1 MHMIIKR
8 LTKWLVRAISIFL
21 PEAKAHELERWRRGR
36 EEFWKYN
43 RCQYIFASYGKSGR
57 TWVRVM
63 ISRYYQ
69 LVYKLPDNILM
80 GFDNYTRLN
89 KDIPRIFF
97 THDNY
102 LRGYTGNVDSKKDF
116 YDKKTVLLVRNPIDV
131 AVSQFFQWKYRMRP
145 EKKAMNKYP
154 AHEADISVYDFVK
167 DENQGLSHIIEFM
180 NNWARELP
188 KIKNLLVVRYE
199 DLRAS
204 PEREMGR
211 IVEFLGLE
219 VNEEYLRDTAEFAS
233 VENLRK
239 KEQEN
244 YFWRSGSRVQA
255 KDVNDPNTFKVR
267 KAKVGGYRDY
277 FDDDQV
283 AELDAMVDS
292 RLLPV
297 FGYTARRTQGAER
310 WTSVYSSTPMS
321 ASGWARWWPSTL
333 SAATPPTPTSLT
345 CGLSIPAITLS
356 WLPGRARAFCVAVP
370 PGSGTWTICSPLPR
384 CVSCRQN

>member
-8 LTKWLVRAISIFL
+8 LIKWLVRAISVFL
-21 PEAKAHELERWRRGR
+21 PEEKAHDLQRWRRGK

-43 RCQYIFASYGKSGR
+43 RCQYVFASYGKSGR

-89 KDIPRIFF
+89 SSIPKIFF

-102 LRGYTGNVDSKKDF
+102 LRRYTGNVDSKKDF

-131 AVSQFFQWKYRMRP
+131 AVSQFHQWKFRMRP
-145 EKKAMNKYP
+145 EKKAMNNYP
-154 AHEADISVYDFVK
+154 PHDAEISVYDFVK
-167 DENQGLSHIIEFM
+167 HEGQGLNHIIEFM

-188 KIKNLLVVRYE
+188 HIKELLVVRYE
-199 DLRAS
+199 DLRAN
-204 PEREMGR
+204 PEQEMER
-211 IVEFLGLE
+211 IVEFLNLE
-219 VNEEYLRDTAEFAS
+219 AIPEYLADTAEFAS

-255 KDVNDPNTFKVR
+255 KDVNDPNT
-267 KAKVGGYRDY
+267 
-277 FDDDQV
+277 
-283 AELDAMVDS
+283 
-292 RLLPV
+292 
-297 FGYTARRTQGAER
+297 
-310 WTSVYSSTPMS
+310 
-321 ASGWARWWPSTL
+321 
-333 SAATPPTPTSLT
+333 
-345 CGLSIPAITLS
+345 
-356 WLPGRARAFCVAVP
+356 
-370 PGSGTWTICSPLPR
+370 
-384 CVSCRQN
+384 

>member
-1 MHMIIKR
+1 MHAVIKR
-8 LTKWLVRAISIFL
+8 LIKWLVRAISKFL
-21 PEAKAHELERWRRGR
+21 PDEKAHVLERWRRGR

-43 RCQYIFASYGKSGR
+43 NCEYIFASYGKSGR

-89 KDIPRIFF
+89 GDIPKIFF

-102 LRGYTGNVDSKKDF
+102 LRQFTGNLDSKKDF
-116 YDKKTVLLVRNPIDV
+116 YHKKTVLLVRKPQDV
-131 AVSQFFQWKYRMRP
+131 AVSQFFQWKYRMRAD
-145 EKKAMNKYP
+145 KKSMNNYP
-154 AHEADISVYDFVK
+154 PHDADISVYDFVK
-167 DENQGLSHIIEFM
+167 HEGKGLSHIIEFM
-180 NNWARELP
+180 NAWGRELD
-188 KIKNLLVVRYE
+188 KIDNLLVVRYE
-199 DLRAS
+199 DLRTT
-204 PEREMGR
+204 PETEMAR
-211 IVEFLGLE
+211 VVEFLGLE
-219 VNEEYLRDTAEFAS
+219 ANQDYLRDMAEFAS

-292 RLLPV
+292 QLMPV
-297 FGYTARRTQGAER
+297 FGYTSAEADQPQETQ
-310 WTSVYSSTPMS
+310 S
-321 ASGWARWWPSTL
+321 
-333 SAATPPTPTSLT
+333 
-345 CGLSIPAITLS
+345 
-356 WLPGRARAFCVAVP
+356 
-370 PGSGTWTICSPLPR
+370 
-384 CVSCRQN
+384 

>member
-8 LTKWLVRAISIFL
+8 LIKWLVRAISVFL
-21 PEAKAHELERWRRGR
+21 PEEQAHALQRWRRGK

-43 RCQYIFASYGKSGR
+43 RSQYIFASYGKSGR

-63 ISRYYQ
+63 ISRYFQ
-69 LVYKLPDNILM
+69 LEYNLPDNILM
-80 GFDNYTRLN
+80 GFDNFTRLN
-89 KDIPRIFF
+89 KNIPKIFF

-116 YDKKTVLLVRNPIDV
+116 YNKKTVLLVRNPMDV

-154 AHEADISVYDFVK
+154 THAADISVYEFVK

-180 NNWARELP
+180 NNWATELP
-188 KIKNLLVVRYE
+188 NIKNLLVVRYE
-199 DLRAS
+199 DLRAQ
-204 PEREMGR
+204 PEQEMAR
-211 IVEFLGLE
+211 VVAFLGLE
-219 VNEEYLRDTAEFAS
+219 AKAEFLQDTADFAS

-239 KEQEN
+239 KEKEN

-283 AELDAMVDS
+283 AEFTAMVDS
-292 RLLPV
+292 KLIPV
-297 FGYTARRTQGAER
+297 FGYTGGEMGEAK
-310 WTSVYSSTPMS
+310 
-321 ASGWARWWPSTL
+321 
-333 SAATPPTPTSLT
+333 
-345 CGLSIPAITLS
+345 
-356 WLPGRARAFCVAVP
+356 
-370 PGSGTWTICSPLPR
+370 
-384 CVSCRQN
+384 

>member
-1 MHMIIKR
+1 MHAVIKR
-8 LTKWLVRAISIFL
+8 LIKWLVRATSKFL
-21 PEAKAHELERWRRGR
+21 PEQQAHRLERWRRGR

-43 RCQYIFASYGKSGR
+43 NCEYIFASYGKSGR

-80 GFDNYTRLN
+80 GFDNFTRMN
-89 KDIPRIFF
+89 GEIPKIFF

-102 LRGYTGNVDSKKDF
+102 LRQFTGNVDSKRDF
-116 YDKKTVLLVRNPIDV
+116 YHKKTVLLVRKPQDV

-145 EKKAMNKYP
+145 DKKSMNNYP
-154 AHEADISVYDFVK
+154 EHDADISVYDFVK
-167 DENQGLSHIIEFM
+167 HEGQGLAHIVEFM
-180 NNWARELP
+180 NNWATELD
-188 KIKNLLVVRYE
+188 KIDQLLVVRYE
-199 DLRAS
+199 DLRTH
-204 PEREMGR
+204 PDREMAR
-211 IVEFLGLE
+211 VVEFLGME
-219 VNEEYLRDTAEFAS
+219 ANEQYLADMAEFAS

-292 RLLPV
+292 ALLPV
-297 FGYTARRTQGAER
+297 FGYTSAEIEA
-310 WTSVYSSTPMS
+310 TS
-321 ASGWARWWPSTL
+321 A
-333 SAATPPTPTSLT
+333 
-345 CGLSIPAITLS
+345 
-356 WLPGRARAFCVAVP
+356 
-370 PGSGTWTICSPLPR
+370 
-384 CVSCRQN
+384 QNSEA

>member
-8 LTKWLVRAISIFL
+8 LIKWLVSAISVFL
-21 PEAKAHELERWRRGR
+21 PEAKAHELQRWRRGK

-43 RCQYIFASYGKSGR
+43 HCQYIFASYGKSGR

-80 GFDNYTRLN
+80 GFDNYSRLN
-89 KDIPRIFF
+89 KDIPKIFF
-97 THDNY
+97 THDTY
-102 LRGYTGNVDSKKDF
+102 LRTYTGNVDSKKDF
-116 YDKKTVLLVRNPIDV
+116 YDKNTVLLVRHPIDV

-154 AHEADISVYDFVK
+154 EHGADLSVYDFVK
-167 DENQGLSHIIEFM
+167 HENQGLSHIIEFM
-180 NNWARELP
+180 NNWARELLH
-188 KIKNLLVVRYE
+188 IKNLLVVRYE
-199 DLRAS
+199 DLRTR
-204 PEREMGR
+204 PEREMAR

-219 VNEEYLRDTAEFAS
+219 ANAEFLRDTAEFAS

-239 KEQEN
+239 KEEEN

-277 FDDDQV
+277 FDDAQV
-283 AELDAMVDS
+283 AELNAMVDA
-292 RLLPV
+292 RLLPA
-297 FGYTARRTQGAER
+297 FGYTTAEKGA
-310 WTSVYSSTPMS
+310 
-321 ASGWARWWPSTL
+321 
-333 SAATPPTPTSLT
+333 AA
-345 CGLSIPAITLS
+345 
-356 WLPGRARAFCVAVP
+356 
-370 PGSGTWTICSPLPR
+370 
-384 CVSCRQN
+384 

>member
-1 MHMIIKR
+1 MHTIIKR
-8 LTKWLVRAISIFL
+8 LTQLLVRAITPLL
-21 PEAKAHELERWRRGR
+21 PQAKAHELERWRRGR

-43 RCQYIFASYGKSGR
+43 RCEYIFASYGKSGR

-89 KDIPRIFF
+89 RNIPRIFF

-102 LRGYTGNVDSKKDF
+102 LRGYTGNVESKKDF
-116 YDKKTVLLVRNPIDV
+116 YKKKTVLLVRNPIDV

-154 AHEADISVYDFVK
+154 EHEADISVYEFVK

-188 KIKNLLVVRYE
+188 KIKDLLVVRYE

-219 VNEEYLRDTAEFAS
+219 ANEEYLRDTAEFAS

-277 FDDDQV
+277 FDDNQV
-283 AELDAMVDS
+283 AELNAMVDS

-297 FGYTARRTQGAER
+297 FGYTAAEN
-310 WTSVYSSTPMS
+310 T
-321 ASGWARWWPSTL
+321 G
-333 SAATPPTPTSLT
+333 
-345 CGLSIPAITLS
+345 G
-356 WLPGRARAFCVAVP
+356 
-370 PGSGTWTICSPLPR
+370 
-384 CVSCRQN
+384 

>member
-1 MHMIIKR
+1 MHNVIKR
-8 LTKWLVRAISIFL
+8 LIKWAVRAVCRIL
-21 PEAKAHELERWRRGR
+21 PQQQAHALERWRRGR

-43 RCQYIFASYGKSGR
+43 NCQYIFASYGKSGR

-69 LVYKLPDNILM
+69 LVYNLADNILM
-80 GFDNYTRLN
+80 GFDNFSRL
-89 KDIPRIFF
+89 DPAIPKIFF

-116 YDKKTVLLVRNPIDV
+116 YDKKTVLLVRNPQDV

-145 EKKAMNKYP
+145 AKKAMNKYP
-154 AHEADISVYDFVK
+154 AHEADISVFEFVK
-167 DENQGLSHIIEFM
+167 DPNQGLSHIIEFL

-188 KIKNLLVVRYE
+188 QIKDLLVVRYE
-199 DLRAS
+199 DLRLH
-204 PEREMGR
+204 PEREMAR
-211 IVEFLGLE
+211 VVEFLGME
-219 VNEEYLRDTAEFAS
+219 PNDAYLKDMAEFAS

-239 KEQEN
+239 KERDN

-292 RLLPV
+292 QLLPV
-297 FGYTARRTQGAER
+297 FGYTSAE
-310 WTSVYSSTPMS
+310 
-321 ASGWARWWPSTL
+321 
-333 SAATPPTPTSLT
+333 AAQT
-345 CGLSIPAITLS
+345 GE
-356 WLPGRARAFCVAVP
+356 V
-370 PGSGTWTICSPLPR
+370 
-384 CVSCRQN
+384 Q